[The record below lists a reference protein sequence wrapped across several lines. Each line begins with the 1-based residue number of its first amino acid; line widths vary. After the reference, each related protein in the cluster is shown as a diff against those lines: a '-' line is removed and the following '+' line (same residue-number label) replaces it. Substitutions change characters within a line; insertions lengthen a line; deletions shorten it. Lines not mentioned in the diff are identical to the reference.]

1 MTLLRSREVTPAAS
15 KAKVSSKT
23 LENHVL
29 EPVTP
34 SKSLETSVQPLCV
47 VTPTSPSLA
56 SGDIPPVARR
66 RSLRLASKNGLSDVG
81 EILNNEG
88 KSKDFEI
95 DNGDTG
101 NSLKSDVGVESADL
115 DEGDQDLGVLYSEA
129 VDEIGMNE
137 SDDVGNLVCS
147 EGRIECVKEGKG
159 DKNTSMEVQGEG
171 NTKFLSLRS
180 GKKIS
185 KRAIEECS
193 DGAVGDAG
201 SVNQNDCDEKLSH
214 GKLSEGMSNSCGS
227 DGSSNKLQTSSVEP
241 SSVKRRRF
249 SREEKSKGIV
259 SEQGLP
265 VVHSVNLESEVAFGM
280 SIENTVPQSACLPE
294 TIDLSVQGDGLAAT
308 LQNRDSKTRRISR
321 EEKGKQVMAGDDL
334 CHGVDTLEGKSKH
347 GAEKLVDEIVSR
359 AINLTSQDGEQVA
372 DADGSA
378 TATRRVHRE
387 RFRDIARRNASRF
400 AHFSSQ
406 AEQETDVTDE
416 AAEEFPQEVAE
427 TEEIEDWPG
436 PFSTAMKIIRDREM
450 NIKHQQQSKSE
461 KSKIEVVWVPK
472 TDQQCQSR
480 KLVVPSL
487 HDLCM
492 DILVKNADA
501 ITSLDG
507 LPDALRHKICQSLCD
522 SREMTYQFFQLLIS
536 GSPTEIRIRD
546 CSWLNEENFTQSF
559 KGCDTNN
566 FESFK
571 GCDTNNLVVLQLDQ
585 CGRCMP
591 DYILLVTLARRP
603 NNLPALTTLS
613 LKGACRLSDVGLEAI
628 ISAAPNLR
636 SMNLSQCSLLTCDGI
651 SCLSNSLG
659 SVLRELYLDNCE
671 AIHPMLI
678 LPALLKLEH
687 LEVLSVAG
695 IQTVCDAFIKEFVT
709 NRGQSLR
716 EIILKGCMELTDRSL
731 KDISQNCPR
740 LRAIDLSDLC
750 KLTDSAIEHLATG
763 CREVDNLKLCR
774 NPFSDEAV
782 AAYVETSGGS
792 LKELSLNR
800 VKKVSHNTAMSL
812 VKCSK
817 NLISLDL
824 SWCRNLT
831 NEALGLIVDSCLSLE
846 VLKLFGCSQVTS
858 IFLDGHS
865 NPQVKIIGLKMTPIL
880 QHIEAPDSL
889 QQGPLRYSA
898 VPWHSDR

>member
-115 DEGDQDLGVLYSEA
+115 DEGDQDLGVLDSEA

-137 SDDVGNLVCS
+137 SDDIGNLVCS

-185 KRAIEECS
+185 KRAVEECS
-193 DGAVGDAG
+193 GGAVGDAG

-241 SSVKRRRF
+241 SSVKRRKF

-259 SEQGLP
+259 SEQCLP

-280 SIENTVPQSACLPE
+280 SIENTVPQSTCLPE

-406 AEQETDVTDE
+406 AEQETDVAEE

-522 SREMTYQFFQLLIS
+522 SREMTYQFFRLLIS

-546 CSWLNEENFTQSF
+546 CSWLNEENFTQSFKGCDTNNFESF

-731 KDISQNCPR
+731 KDISQNCPG

-792 LKELSLNR
+792 LKELSLNG

-846 VLKLFGCSQVTS
+846 VLKLFGCSQFPVPRLTAGS
-858 IFLDGHS
+858 VERHMLISQNQTNDNFLKY
-865 NPQVKIIGLKMTPIL
+865 V
-880 QHIEAPDSL
+880 E
-889 QQGPLRYSA
+889 
-898 VPWHSDR
+898 